1 MNGEET
7 EGSGDVEEK
16 NCFDPLKVDPLKYL
30 DMFLHLIQLRI
41 PDFFYDKKNV
51 PPLNFFPFQYWHELA
66 KTWWMWQQYLLEGV
80 TQGGCKLNHFGAS
93 SLWNSYWL

>member
-41 PDFFYDKKNV
+41 PDFFYDKKKCS
-51 PPLNFFPFQYWHELA
+51 PFKFFPLSILA
-66 KTWWMWQQYLLEGV
+66 WTGKNMMNVTTVSVGRCDARWM
-80 TQGGCKLNHFGAS
+80 
-93 SLWNSYWL
+93 